1 MSEARKIDLFWQV
14 VLIAALLAVVL
25 LFLQN
30 RNLNWSGAG
39 QPQAELNNVY
49 QLERTLAEKNSQL
62 NSLKS
67 AYAKAVVSYREE
79 KLKIAELAI
88 SDLEKLERTHKL
100 EAVYSEEY
108 FAEQSEKVSVLKKEI
123 EALESQR
130 CSLVCN

>member
-14 VLIAALLAVVL
+14 ILIAALLAVVL

-30 RNLNWSGAG
+30 RSLNWKGEG
-39 QPQAELNNVY
+39 QSQGEVNNVY

-79 KLKIAELAI
+79 KLKIEELAI
-88 SDLEKLERTHKL
+88 SDLEKLERTNKL
-100 EAVYSEEY
+100 EEVYSEEY
-108 FAEQSEKVSVLKKEI
+108 FAEQSEKVSALKKEI
-123 EALESQR
+123 ETLESQR